1 MKVENRFLQLFRD
14 LPVRYRRSWA
24 CFEGDDEGY
33 PTKKDRRN
41 RITGS
46 RDNFSDHRIGSG
58 RATQNRDPIRSV
70 RNTSFELYF
79 LILQYYAFLY
89 LQLKSMHLMVYQ
101 NKLHLD
107 YA

>member
-1 MKVENRFLQLFRD
+1 MIHPLLFVSFLVFRTDRSEPNWDECVMKVENRFSRLSRD

-24 CFEGDDEGY
+24 CFDGDDEGY

-46 RDNFSDHRIGSG
+46 RDNFSDHRIRSG

-70 RNTSFELYF
+70 RNTTHWS
-79 LILQYYAFLY
+79 Q
-89 LQLKSMHLMVYQ
+89 S
-101 NKLHLD
+101 
-107 YA
+107 